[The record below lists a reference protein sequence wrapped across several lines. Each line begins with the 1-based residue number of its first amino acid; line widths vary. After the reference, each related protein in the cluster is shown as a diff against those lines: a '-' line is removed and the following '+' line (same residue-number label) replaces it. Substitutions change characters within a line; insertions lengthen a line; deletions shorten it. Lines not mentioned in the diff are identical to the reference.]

1 MGKYVLRPDSI
12 RKLFDT
18 VAPSYDFLNRLLS
31 VRRDVSWRRE
41 AVGELRGTT
50 GWILDLATGTG
61 DVALEAI
68 RQATGDRR
76 VIGIDFSEVMIRAA
90 NRKILRRRLSKTI
103 CLGLGD
109 GVALPFR
116 DNYAD
121 IIVSRGSFHF
131 WKDQEQAFKEIYR
144 VLKPGA
150 AAYIGRGF
158 SPNLPVETARK
169 IRSERGGK
177 VKYDV
182 DKTADELRGIM
193 NTLGIAEYTIHRP
206 KSAGD
211 EDVNYG
217 VWVEFHKK

>member
-1 MGKYVLRPDSI
+1 VLAD
-12 RKLFDT
+12 
-18 VAPSYDFLNRLLS
+18 AH
-31 VRRDVSWRRE
+31 
-41 AVGELRGTT
+41 
-50 GWILDLATGTG
+50 
-61 DVALEAI
+61 
-68 RQATGDRR
+68 
-76 VIGIDFSEVMIRAA
+76 
-90 NRKILRRRLSKTI
+90 
-103 CLGLGD
+103 
-109 GVALPFR
+109 ALPFR

-131 WKDQEQAFKEIYR
+131 WKEKEQAFREIYR

-177 VKYDV
+177 MKYDV

-193 NTLGIAEYTIHRP
+193 NALGIAEYTIHRP
-206 KSAGD
+206 KAPGG